1 MSSEFISIIILGV
14 LYVYQ
19 SYRLFKLEKFV
30 LKHLSD
36 VWEFQH
42 MVVDAIDK
50 ISKRI

>member
-1 MSSEFISIIILGV
+1 MSDEVICICLLSA

-30 LKHLSD
+30 LKHLSA

-42 MVVDAIDK
+42 MVVDVLDK

>member
-1 MSSEFISIIILGV
+1 MINELICIIFLGV

-30 LKHLSD
+30 LKHLSA

-42 MVVDAIDK
+42 MVVDALDK
-50 ISKRI
+50 ILKRI

>member
-1 MSSEFISIIILGV
+1 MSSEFISIIILGG

-30 LKHLSD
+30 LKHLSA

-42 MVVDAIDK
+42 MVVDALDK

>member
-1 MSSEFISIIILGV
+1 MSDEFICIGMLSALC
-14 LYVYQ
+14 LYQ

-30 LKHLSD
+30 LKHLSA

-42 MVVDAIDK
+42 MVVDALDK

>member
-1 MSSEFISIIILGV
+1 MSNEFICIAL
-14 LYVYQ
+14 LNALCLYQ

-30 LKHLSD
+30 LKHLSA

-42 MVVDAIDK
+42 MVVDALDK

>member
-1 MSSEFISIIILGV
+1 MSNEFICIALLNA
-14 LYVYQ
+14 LYLYQ

-30 LKHLSD
+30 LKQLSA

-42 MVVDAIDK
+42 MVVDALDK

>member
-1 MSSEFISIIILGV
+1 MSDEFICIGILSA

-19 SYRLFKLEKFV
+19 SYRLFELEKFV
-30 LKHLSD
+30 LKHLSA

-42 MVVDAIDK
+42 MVVDALDK

>member
-1 MSSEFISIIILGV
+1 MSDEFICICLLNA

-42 MVVDAIDK
+42 MVVDALDK